1 MIFRS
6 TLRSLSKEPGFV
18 ATSIVTLALG
28 IGASTAI
35 FSVIESVLLRPLP
48 YGDAE
53 RLVVVWETEPDR
65 VELNVSGANLIDWQD
80 QNASFDGLA
89 AFTPV
94 MLTRG
99 DGEIPERLAGVEVTP
114 NFFDVMDVL
123 PHIGRRFTDD
133 PTDAETVI
141 LSYEYWERASGAL
154 GDTLTLN
161 DRNYTVIGV
170 TPPGFKIPFE
180 NAHLWTRS
188 PNRVPTPPIDV
199 GVAPEELRGLHWLRT
214 IARLKQDVIESAQ
227 ADLDVIAARLA
238 TTYSDDNAQRGIQI
252 VPLHEQ
258 ITGDVRPALF
268 VLFGAVGFLLLIAC
282 ANVANLLL
290 ARASGREKEIAIR
303 ASLGA
308 TRGRIVMELL
318 TESLVL
324 ALTAGALG
332 LMLSHALMRWILV
345 LGPGNVFRLDAST

>member
-48 YGDAE
+48 SGEAQ

-65 VELNVSGANLIDWQD
+65 PELNVAGANLIDWQD

-94 MLTRG
+94 LLTRG
-99 DGEIPERLAGVEVTP
+99 DGDAPERLAGVEVTP

-123 PHIGRRFTDD
+123 PHLGRGFTDD
-133 PTDAETVI
+133 LTDAETVI

-154 GDTLTLN
+154 RDTLTLN

-180 NAHLWTRS
+180 NTDLWTRS
-188 PNRVPTPPIDV
+188 PKRVPTHPIDV
-199 GVAPEELRGLHWLRT
+199 GVPPDELRGLHWLRA
-214 IARLKQDVIESAQ
+214 IARLKPGVTIESGPAFGNGDGYAGGEWHDDRGWTDGWDADIIRSTAFPLQ
-227 ADLDVIAARLA
+227 ADSVSTPVHVSLGLSH
-238 TTYSDDNAQRGIQI
+238 SDIIPPGAHQLQET
-252 VPLHEQ
+252 PLGYCFGSAHSVGMNGCM
-258 ITGDVRPALF
+258 GDGSVRFMRDSTDL
-268 VLFGAVGFLLLIAC
+268 LTLFLLC
-282 ANVANLLL
+282 
-290 ARASGREKEIAIR
+290 IR
-303 ASLGA
+303 DDG
-308 TRGRIVMELL
+308 GV
-318 TESLVL
+318 
-324 ALTAGALG
+324 
-332 LMLSHALMRWILV
+332 
-345 LGPGNVFRLDAST
+345 

>member
-48 YGDAE
+48 SGEAQ
-53 RLVVVWETEPDR
+53 RLVVWETEPDR
-65 VELNVSGANLIDWQD
+65 PELNVAGANLIDWQD

-94 MLTRG
+94 LLTRG
-99 DGEIPERLAGVEVTP
+99 DGDAPERLAGVEVTP

-123 PHIGRRFTDD
+123 PHLGRGFTDD
-133 PTDAETVI
+133 LTDAETVI

-154 GDTLTLN
+154 RDTLTLN

-180 NAHLWTRS
+180 NADLWTRS
-188 PNRVPTPPIDV
+188 PKRVPTPPIDV
-199 GVAPEELRGLHWLRT
+199 GVPPDELRGLHWLRA
-214 IARLKQDVIESAQ
+214 IARLKPGVTIESAQ

-238 TTYSDDNAQRGIQI
+238 STYSEDNAQRGIQL
-252 VPLHEQ
+252 VLLHEQ

-268 VLFGAVGFLLLIAC
+268 VLSGAVGFLLLIAC

-290 ARASGREKEIAIR
+290 ARAAGRQKKIAIR

-308 TRGRIVMELL
+308 TRGRIVGELL
-318 TESLVL
+318 TESLV
-324 ALTAGALG
+324 
-332 LMLSHALMRWILV
+332 SH
-345 LGPGNVFRLDAST
+345 

>member
-48 YGDAE
+48 SGEAQ

-65 VELNVSGANLIDWQD
+65 PELNVAGANLIDWQD

-94 MLTRG
+94 LLTRG
-99 DGEIPERLAGVEVTP
+99 DGDAPERLAGVEVTP

-123 PHIGRRFTDD
+123 PHLGRGFTDD
-133 PTDAETVI
+133 LTDAETVI

-154 GDTLTLN
+154 RDTLTLN

-180 NAHLWTRS
+180 NTDLWTRS
-188 PNRVPTPPIDV
+188 PKRVPTHPIDV
-199 GVAPEELRGLHWLRT
+199 GVPPDELRGLHWLRA
-214 IARLKQDVIESAQ
+214 IARLKPGVTIESAQ

-238 TTYSDDNAQRGIQI
+238 STYSEENAQRGIQL

-268 VLFGAVGFLLLIAC
+268 VLSGAVGFLLLIAC

-290 ARASGREKEIAIR
+290 ARAAGRQKEIAIR

-308 TRGRIVMELL
+308 TRGRIVGELL
-318 TESLVL
+318 TESLV
-324 ALTAGALG
+324 
-332 LMLSHALMRWILV
+332 SH
-345 LGPGNVFRLDAST
+345 